1 MHPIVYVHNSV
12 REKKDSFWGDDTS
25 VIRLNEEYHG
35 GLLGLEGFSHATV
48 LVYLDKARYQR
59 DKHLQRHPRDRE
71 DMPLTGIFA
80 QRTKDRPNQI
90 GMTAVEILSVDNASL
105 TVRGLDAIDGTPVLD
120 IKPYFPSFDRR
131 DARTPEWMDRLMENY
146 F

>member
-1 MHPIVYVHNSV
+1 MRPIGYVHNSV
-12 REKKDSFWGDDTS
+12 QEKKDSSWGDDIS
-25 VIRLNEEYHG
+25 RIYLNEEYHG

-48 LVYLDKARYQR
+48 LVYLDKAQYQR

-120 IKPYFPSFDRR
+120 IKPYFPAFDRR
-131 DARTPEWMDRLMENY
+131 DARTPEWTERLMENY